1 MPITLDT
8 DAIAAANMC
17 SPRPCRGVPVLPL
30 AERSGR
36 SRRLHHPFRRRAQLH
51 DSRNDRTAGE
61 RMDCTFKAVEGVRA
75 SFHSHLESF
84 VVFVTAGFASGHLT
98 PQ

>member
-1 MPITLDT
+1 VGAAEDCIILF
-8 DAIAAANMC
+8 DAVPNYTTAAMIAQ
-17 SPRPCRGVPVLPL
+17 R
-30 AERSGR
+30 
-36 SRRLHHPFRRRAQLH
+36 
-51 DSRNDRTAGE
+51 GE